1 MKYSLLSR
9 TFACWTLAML
19 LSEELLTILS
29 QMGQHSF
36 TVQIFNEQFI
46 TQMGEKE
53 TGVGLYGTLQ

>member
-1 MKYSLLSR
+1 
-9 TFACWTLAML
+9 ML
-19 LSEELLTILS
+19 LSEELLTTLS